1 MNLLTLY
8 ARREPSQLRSCLL
21 DSDKQF
27 RPSTR
32 MDLVIYR
39 DAAATDQVALY
50 PWYHASKP
58 NRRSRLVMHNCF
70 SYELEWLPDLEFA
83 DDEAMR
89 LYEGS
94 RLRSPTGMK
103 TYAVVDTNG
112 HHAILAVHC

>member
-1 MNLLTLY
+1 MTLLTLY
-8 ARREPSQLRSCLL
+8 ARREPSQLRACLL
-21 DSDKQF
+21 GSDTQF
-27 RPSTR
+27 HPRTR

-50 PWYHASKP
+50 PWYRESKP
-58 NRRSRLVMHNCF
+58 TRRSRIVMHNCF
-70 SYELEWLPDLEFA
+70 SYELEWLPDLVFA

-94 RLRSPTGMK
+94 RLRFPSGMK

-112 HHAILAVHC
+112 HHAILAV